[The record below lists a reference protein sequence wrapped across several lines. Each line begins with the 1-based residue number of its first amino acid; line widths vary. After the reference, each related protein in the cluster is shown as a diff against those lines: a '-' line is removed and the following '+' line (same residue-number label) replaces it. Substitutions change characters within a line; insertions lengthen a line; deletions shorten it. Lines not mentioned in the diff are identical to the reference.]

1 MKIIK
6 YKTINIQHVNFAA
19 QNRQMSARRLA
30 DALQKLVAGS
40 LGVTTV
46 VAGGWFVAS
55 GARILSNANSQ
66 KQNSKRDETEK

>member
-1 MKIIK
+1 
-6 YKTINIQHVNFAA
+6 
-19 QNRQMSARRLA
+19 MSASRIA